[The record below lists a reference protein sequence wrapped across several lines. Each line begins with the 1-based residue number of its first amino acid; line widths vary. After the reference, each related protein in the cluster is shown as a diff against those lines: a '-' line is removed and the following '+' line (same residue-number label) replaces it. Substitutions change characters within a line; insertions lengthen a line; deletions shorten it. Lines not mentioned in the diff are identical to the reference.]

1 MHTHVCVRAPIVR
14 QLLKTQQE
22 SSKLV
27 MIFLFFD
34 ETLTCPKFSLLLHQR
49 RLEDAIVVVC
59 HVKVLVLIIA
69 NAVEKFIVLNLKL
82 LQGVILE
89 GLGYIYIHINI

>member
-1 MHTHVCVRAPIVR
+1 
-14 QLLKTQQE
+14 
-22 SSKLV
+22 
-27 MIFLFFD
+27 
-34 ETLTCPKFSLLLHQR
+34 
-49 RLEDAIVVVC
+49 LEDAIVVVC

-89 GLGYIYIHINI
+89 GLGYTYIHTYKYIVSLPYSYIYLYICMYISIYICIYIYTYIYIHIYKDIVSFVDTS